1 MVLVAFDVPFT
12 PEHVSVNE
20 YVLTVSKTRS
30 SVPFK
35 VFEPVQSPDAEQEF
49 ELDVDHVRVISELT
63 ETELEDDVKVLII
76 GLTGLTGAGALSP
89 PPPPPP
95 QALIK
100 NIKKYLID
108 KDLIFRIE
116 FNLIIKYECYLGG
129 YLLFDT

>member
-20 YVLTVSKTRS
+20 YVLTESKTRS
-30 SVPFK
+30 SAPFK
-35 VFEPVQSPDAEQEF
+35 VFEPTQSPDAEQEF

-89 PPPPPP
+89 PPPPP
-95 QALIK
+95 QALIE

-116 FNLIIKYECYLGG
+116 FNLIIKYEFYLEG

>member
-1 MVLVAFDVPFT
+1 MVLVAFDVPLT

-89 PPPPPP
+89 PPPPP

-100 NIKKYLID
+100 NIRKYLTVN
-108 KDLIFRIE
+108 DLIFIIE
-116 FNLIIKYECYLGG
+116 FNLIIKYECYLRG

>member
-1 MVLVAFDVPFT
+1 MVLVAFDVPLT
-12 PEHVSVNE
+12 PEHVRVNE
-20 YVLTVSKTRS
+20 YVLTASKTRS

-49 ELDVDHVRVISELT
+49 ELDVDHVRVITELT

-76 GLTGLTGAGALSP
+76 GLTGLTGAEALS

-100 NIKKYLID
+100 NMKKYLID

-116 FNLIIKYECYLGG
+116 FNFIIKYKCYLGD

>member
-1 MVLVAFDVPFT
+1 MVLVAFDVPLT

-49 ELDVDHVRVISELT
+49 ELDVDHVRVISELR

-76 GLTGLTGAGALSP
+76 GLTGLTGAEALS

-100 NIKKYLID
+100 NMKKYLID

-116 FNLIIKYECYLGG
+116 FNLIIKCECYLGG
-129 YLLFDT
+129 YLLLDT

>member
-1 MVLVAFDVPFT
+1 MVLVAFDVPLT

-95 QALIK
+95 QALI
-100 NIKKYLID
+100 
-108 KDLIFRIE
+108 
-116 FNLIIKYECYLGG
+116 
-129 YLLFDT
+129 

>member
-1 MVLVAFDVPFT
+1 MVLVAFDVPLT
-12 PEHVSVNE
+12 PEHVRVNE
-20 YVLTVSKTRS
+20 YVLTASKIRS
-30 SVPFK
+30 SDPFK
-35 VFEPVQSPDAEQEF
+35 AFEPVQSPDAEQEF

-76 GLTGLTGAGALSP
+76 GLTGLSGAEALSP
-89 PPPPPP
+89 PPPPPH
-95 QALIK
+95 ALIK

-116 FNLIIKYECYLGG
+116 LNLIIKYECYLGG

>member
-1 MVLVAFDVPFT
+1 MVLVALDVPLT
-12 PEHVSVNE
+12 PEHVRVNE
-20 YVLTVSKTRS
+20 YVLTASKTRS
-30 SVPFK
+30 SDPFK
-35 VFEPVQSPDAEQEF
+35 AFEPVQSPDAEQEF

-76 GLTGLTGAGALSP
+76 GLTGLSGAEALSP
-89 PPPPPP
+89 PPPPPH
-95 QALIK
+95 ALIK

-116 FNLIIKYECYLGG
+116 LNLIIKYECYLGG

>member
-1 MVLVAFDVPFT
+1 MVLVALDVPLT
-12 PEHVSVNE
+12 PEHVRVNE
-20 YVLTVSKTRS
+20 YVLTASKTRS
-30 SVPFK
+30 SDPFK
-35 VFEPVQSPDAEQEF
+35 AFEPVQSPDAEQEF

-76 GLTGLTGAGALSP
+76 GLTGLSGAEALSP
-89 PPPPPP
+89 PPPPPH
-95 QALIK
+95 ALIK

>member
-1 MVLVAFDVPFT
+1 MVLVAFDVPLT
-12 PEHVSVNE
+12 PEHVRVNE
-20 YVLTVSKTRS
+20 YVLTASKTRS
-30 SVPFK
+30 SDPFK
-35 VFEPVQSPDAEQEF
+35 AFEPVQSPDAEQEF

-76 GLTGLTGAGALSP
+76 GLTGLTGAEALS

-100 NIKKYLID
+100 NMKKYLID

-116 FNLIIKYECYLGG
+116 FNFIIKYKCYLGD